1 MFVCLFLVLVFLVF
15 FNFKFD
21 LDRVDEQP
29 PRGCATANFHFLFVC
44 LFVCFLSIEL
54 VTYTERF
61 ATWPF
66 PSPFFIGRDFE
77 WPSVKS
83 N

>member
-1 MFVCLFLVLVFLVF
+1 MFFVCFWCWFFVF
-15 FNFKFD
+15 FSISSSIWIEWTNSH
-21 LDRVDEQP
+21 LVDVP
-29 PRGCATANFHFLFVC
+29 LPNSHFCLFVC
-44 LFVCFLSIEL
+44 LFVFLSIEL

-61 ATWPF
+61 STWPF